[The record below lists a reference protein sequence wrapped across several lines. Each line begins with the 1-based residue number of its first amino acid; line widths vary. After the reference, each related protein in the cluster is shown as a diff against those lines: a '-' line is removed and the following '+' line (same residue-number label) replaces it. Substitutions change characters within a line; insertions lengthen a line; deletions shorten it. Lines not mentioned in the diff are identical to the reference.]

1 MQKII
6 SLESFIKDYRLAGDW
21 KLSYT
26 DSTHLKNDVFLD
38 LGTLEIE
45 GSVEDAAQY
54 LFLPFIFTPK
64 NKNDLADQIENLNL
78 LQKPKDDDKKAI
90 ADEAKKAIADQAR
103 KAIVDAATKPIIEAL
118 EESICRA
125 GLDRLQINLKRA
137 NSNDK
142 YETLRSVAE
151 ELNNNPFVVLVTDT
165 GAIKRGIISLF
176 LSILKNTTLLVILP
190 MQVIYEIQNNAED
203 LKKAYNKRTFHT
215 NNILVNKRPI
225 ETFISREIERTKEL
239 CPIEFLHSSYALWD
253 KAKDLSGDRVIVETA
268 KSVRQDR
275 NLLKEVFLA
284 TGDKTVFS
292 LSHLQGINSIYVRQ
306 FPLRERYWS
315 AKLNIFGKPLK
326 TSWSVCSVH
335 NFIWDL
341 VHSFSVIN
349 LENDSIKYQIS
360 YYYEDRLGW
369 TDNLLKIEE
378 ITK

>member
-6 SLESFIKDYRLAGDW
+6 SLENFIKDYRLVGDW

-26 DSTHLKNDVFLD
+26 DSTHLPEEVFLE
-38 LGTLEIE
+38 LGNLEIQ
-45 GSVEDAAQY
+45 GSNEDATQY
-54 LFLPFIFTPK
+54 LFLPFTFTPK
-64 NKNDLADQIENLNL
+64 NKKDLGEQIKSLGLKHEN
-78 LQKPKDDDKKAI
+78 AI
-90 ADEAKKAIADQAR
+90 DS
-103 KAIVDAATKPIIEAL
+103 VTKPIIEAL
-118 EESICRA
+118 EESICRV
-125 GLDRLQINLKRA
+125 GLDRLQISLKRA

-142 YETLRSVAE
+142 YETLRSVAA

-190 MQVIYEIQNNAED
+190 MQVIYEIQNNAEA
-203 LKKAYNKRTFHT
+203 LKKVFNKRKFDTS
-215 NNILVNKRPI
+215 NILVNKRPI

-253 KAKDLSGDRVIVETA
+253 KAKDLSGDRVIIETA
-268 KSVRQDR
+268 KSIRQDR

-315 AKLNIFGKPLK
+315 AKLNIYGKPPK

-349 LENDSIKYQIS
+349 LENASIKYQIS